1 MLTHGGVGDK
11 HMNTFSLLA
20 SGRPESS
27 LQNRS
32 RWRPRL
38 TVALAAILLG
48 GSLAGPLTVAI
59 TMAQDD
65 ALAQSTGE
73 EMEFA
78 AVSFMGNAELPPAV
92 GQANFS
98 VYIPETGHTISDVFL
113 DYWRAT
119 GEEAMFGLPIS
130 EPFAT
135 EDGQYAQVFERG
147 VLHYLP
153 LMVWT
158 VEPFVRPMP
167 IGRILIGE
175 RSGGVNAQAGGKR
188 LATGSRATEMQALA
202 PDDPIVQNIL
212 AAGGIYDEVT
222 GHTISGAFLEWYQL
236 HEGDYYLG
244 SPLSEVVT
252 EQGQPAQWFDG
263 GLLIETA
270 NGVQLAPLGE
280 KLAERFGVST
290 DPVPAGDVPSYNEA
304 LFVTL
309 PNPAPVADTSGHGPK
324 RIEVSIP
331 EQTLRAYE
339 GDTLVLQTH
348 VSTGLDPNDTE
359 TGRFRIRYKVPLE
372 DMRGATDTEGNV
384 VWVVGDGGKE
394 PPGSIPYGV
403 SDVPFVMY
411 VNLDAEAL
419 HGAYWHDNFGQR
431 MSHGCINLPLPV
443 AEFLYGWAP
452 LGTPVTVY

>member
-1 MLTHGGVGDK
+1 MLTYGGVWGK
-11 HMNTFSLLA
+11 QMNVSGLLV
-20 SGRPESS
+20 SGRSGSTREG
-27 LQNRS
+27 RS
-32 RWRPRL
+32 QWRRHL
-38 TVALAAILLG
+38 AVALAAIVLG
-48 GSLAGPLTVAI
+48 GPLASPLNVTT

-65 ALAQSTGE
+65 ALAQANGE
-73 EMEFA
+73 EVEFA
-78 AVSFMGNAELPPAV
+78 AVSYMGNAELPPEL
-92 GQANFS
+92 GQAGMS

-147 VLHYLP
+147 ALRYLP

-167 IGRILIGE
+167 VGRILIGE
-175 RSGGVNAQAGGKR
+175 RTSGVNAQAGGKR
-188 LATGSRATEMQALA
+188 LATGSRATGMQALA
-202 PDDPIVQNIL
+202 PDDPLVQTVL
-212 AAGGIYDEVT
+212 AEGGVYDEVT
-222 GHTISGAFLEWYQL
+222 GHTISGAFLEWYQS
-236 HEGDYYLG
+236 HEGDFYLG

-263 GLLIETA
+263 GLLIETES
-270 NGVQLAPLGE
+270 GVQLAPLGAR
-280 KLAERFGVST
+280 LAERFGVST
-290 DPVPAGDVPSYNEA
+290 DPVASGDVPTYNEA
-304 LFVTL
+304 LFINT
-309 PNPAPVADTSGHGPK
+309 PNPAPVGESSGYGPK
-324 RIEVSIP
+324 RIEVSIS

-339 GDTLVLQTH
+339 GDTLVLQTY
-348 VSTGLDPNDTE
+348 VSTGLAPNDTE
-359 TGRFRIRYKVPLE
+359 IGRFRIRYKVPLE
-372 DMRGATDTEGNV
+372 DMRGATDAEGNV

-419 HGAYWHDNFGQR
+419 HGAYWHNNFGQR
-431 MSHGCINLPLPV
+431 MSHGCINLPVPV

>member
-1 MLTHGGVGDK
+1 
-11 HMNTFSLLA
+11 
-20 SGRPESS
+20 
-27 LQNRS
+27 
-32 RWRPRL
+32 
-38 TVALAAILLG
+38 
-48 GSLAGPLTVAI
+48 
-59 TMAQDD
+59 
-65 ALAQSTGE
+65 
-73 EMEFA
+73 
-78 AVSFMGNAELPPAV
+78 
-92 GQANFS
+92 
-98 VYIPETGHTISDVFL
+98 
-113 DYWRAT
+113 
-119 GEEAMFGLPIS
+119 
-130 EPFAT
+130 
-135 EDGQYAQVFERG
+135 
-147 VLHYLP
+147 
-153 LMVWT
+153 
-158 VEPFVRPMP
+158 MP

-188 LATGSRATEMQALA
+188 LATGSRAPGMQALA
-202 PDDPIVQNIL
+202 PDDPIVQNVL
-212 AAGGIYDEVT
+212 AAGGIYNEVT

-244 SPLSEVVT
+244 SPLSEIVT

-263 GLLIETA
+263 GLLIETE

-290 DPVPAGDVPSYNEA
+290 APVPAGDVPSYNET
-304 LFVTL
+304 LFINT
-309 PNPAPVADTSGHGPK
+309 PNPAPVGDSSGHGPK

-339 GDTLVLQTH
+339 GDTLVLQTY
-348 VSTGLDPNDTE
+348 VSTGLDPNATE

-372 DMRGATDTEGNV
+372 DMRGATDTEGSV

-394 PPGSIPYGV
+394 PAGSIPYGV